1 MNRRSSSLL
10 SAAFV
15 ALIGCGED
23 SLCADVMCGDGSMC
37 APEDGLCHCGAAG
50 PVCGEGEVCGASG
63 CEVPLPE
70 AMCTDGTRFT
80 AGTPTFREATDAWG
94 LRGVEGVRLNVADVD
109 GDGRADLVVRRGGPA
124 FDDFGPE
131 GVRRT
136 YLLHNGGLGEGG
148 TGFEDVT
155 QSSGLLT
162 LRNGGDANSGRPVE
176 ILAFGDVDDDG
187 DLDAYLGMPTYDAE
201 FTMGEHSEIL
211 INRGDGTF
219 ELGPESDVRS
229 PEYFDVPAGASFVDV
244 DRDGNLDLWVP
255 QHNFTS
261 SGGGLV
267 FLHDRL
273 YRGDG
278 AGGFTDVTVS
288 AGVMTQPW
296 ESFADLDGGLAHS
309 RAWGSL
315 ARDLDGDGT
324 TELLVPSYGRA
335 PNLFWR
341 GQRAADG
348 MVSFL
353 NESVD
358 SGYAFDAD
366 MTWEDNEFARCFCMA
381 NRTAEGCAALPPS
394 RLMCSDN
401 WSHDQDRHAFR
412 LGGNS
417 GATSAGD
424 VDADG
429 DLDLLTGE
437 IKHWWAGAGADG
449 GELLVNDGNARF
461 TRPGDDA
468 TGLGVEHIGESWDE
482 GHMTNALFDFD
493 NDGWLDA
500 YIGAS
505 DYPGNRGH
513 LYHQDSPLHFSELS
527 IADSFE
533 HNRSHGVV
541 VADFDGDGDLD
552 IIVGHSRARCDA
564 SGPNDCYE
572 TMQVRAFENLSAP
585 GNWIQVVL
593 VGGEGSNRAAIGAQV
608 TVASEGRTLLQEV
621 DGGHGHYGSQSD
633 LVLHFG
639 LGAACA
645 GEVTVRW
652 PDAALT
658 TETFTLPAGH
668 RFEITQG
675 EGVRAVTP

>member
-1 MNRRSSSLL
+1 MNRRSLPWL
-10 SAAFV
+10 SVAFL
-15 ALIGCGED
+15 ALVGCGD
-23 SLCADVMCGDGSMC
+23 DPLCADVICGDGSVC
-37 APEDGLCHCGAAG
+37 GAEDGLCHCGEAG
-50 PVCGEGEVCGASG
+50 PVCGDEEVCGVSG

-70 AMCTDGTRFT
+70 AMCTAGTRFVS
-80 AGTPTFREATDAWG
+80 GTGTFREATDAWG
-94 LRGVEGVRLNVADVD
+94 LRGVEGVRLNVTDID

-124 FDDFGPE
+124 FDDFGPD

-136 YLLHNGGLGEGG
+136 YLLHNRGLMDAG

-162 LRNGGDANSGRPVE
+162 LRNGGDPNAGRPVE
-176 ILAFGDVDDDG
+176 IIAFGDVDDDG
-187 DLDAYLGMPTYDAE
+187 DLDAYLGIPTYDAE

-211 INRGDGTF
+211 LNRGDGTF
-219 ELGPESDVRS
+219 ELSPESDVRS
-229 PEYFDVPAGASFVDV
+229 PEFFDVPAGASFVDV

-255 QHNFTS
+255 QHNFS
-261 SGGGLV
+261 SAGGGVV

-278 AGGFTDVTVS
+278 TGAFTEITVS

-324 TELLVPSYGRA
+324 SELLVPSYGRA

-348 MVSFL
+348 SVTFA
-353 NESVD
+353 NESVA
-358 SGYAFDAD
+358 SGYAFDGD
-366 MTWEDNEFARCFCMA
+366 MTWEDNEFARCFCA
-381 NRTAEGCAALPPS
+381 SNREAEGCADLPPS

-449 GELLVNDGNARF
+449 GELLINDGNARF
-461 TRPGDDA
+461 ARPGDDV
-468 TGLGVEHIGESWDE
+468 TGLGVEHLGVSWDE

-493 NDGWLDA
+493 NDGLLDV
-500 YIGAS
+500 YIGGS
-505 DYPGNRGH
+505 DYAGNRGH
-513 LYHQDSPLHFSELS
+513 LYHQESPLRFTEVSTG
-527 IADSFE
+527 DSFE

-572 TMQVRAFENLSAP
+572 TAQVRAFENLSAP
-585 GNWIQVVL
+585 GNWMQVVL
-593 VGGEGSNRAAIGAQV
+593 VGGANTNRAAIGAQV

-652 PDAALT
+652 PDADLS